1 MNRILKLS
9 MLSLATMTV
18 YPALAESTIQQLP
31 ASNYEELNN
40 YIYDEEYKSVDV
52 NIDLLSQ
59 PLVGDTRSVQV
70 SSPDSKPISVTLN
83 NVVLPQGSWLEV
95 TDPSGELYDIYND
108 ISLYDGSGAQI
119 TTDMAPGGVLIIS
132 LVSPDTSK
140 NTGNVVIG
148 QYNYLEE
155 SQSRAIQGK
164 SQIYPVAC
172 FKETQPEFFARSH
185 AVSHITSKG
194 YGTGWNISG
203 GPYVVTNVHV
213 AGGVGNK
220 IHTLKYNYEK
230 PNCDDTG
237 SETSLKIKSERVVL
251 AGGTSQGRDKDYAIY
266 KVDQLAYEEAG
277 IRQIFGTLTLQ
288 PERAAQNT
296 PVYIPQHPNGKPK
309 RMADTRDDGKACNL
323 RADKISNIETYNCD
337 TQSGSS
343 GSPVL
348 NQNNNQV
355 VALHFGSYSSYNGGI
370 SAPYLYSKIKSLL
383 PDSNVADTA
392 TIGEGKLRIKSIKG
406 VPFIP
411 LSPYTLTGEES
422 LKIAPLY
429 SDRLKDEG
437 NKSIFKGK
445 GRVAGGDIKDININF
460 SVTTPCGVS
469 NLSDAEKCTVQG
481 TRYLNISFDSSDNPD
496 LETMTGWVT
505 LQTANAQGERVE
517 NLILPFTYN
526 HYDPFVSPF
535 NNVAGVEE
543 YTLTEKEPLVT
554 QEFKH
559 TSNLGFITYYE
570 GQGPKGTTQS
580 GTGDPDTLLK
590 VQVKNNIDDK
600 VYVMTLR
607 GNRKIPCE
615 SDPLRP
621 MDSTSGCSGTK
632 PAAMM
637 LRYEAADNEQ
647 LPEGIYTGILPLEA
661 KRDNTLI
668 ASLLVHIDIT
678 K

>member
-1 MNRILKLS
+1 MNRIFKIS
-9 MLSLATMTV
+9 ILSLATMTV
-18 YPALAESTIQQLP
+18 HPALAESTIRQLP
-31 ASNYEELNN
+31 TSNYEESYNN
-40 YIYDEEYKSVDV
+40 IYDEEYKSVDV

-59 PLVGDTRSVQV
+59 PQVGDTRSAQV
-70 SSPDSKPISVTLN
+70 SSPNSEPISVTLN

-108 ISLYDGSGAQI
+108 SSLYDGSGAQI
-119 TTDMAPGGVLIIS
+119 TTDVSPSGVLIIS
-132 LVSPDTSK
+132 LVSPDTSET
-140 NTGNVVIG
+140 TGKVVIG

-155 SQSRAIQGK
+155 NQSRAIQGT
-164 SQIYPVAC
+164 SQMYPVAC
-172 FKETQPEFFARSH
+172 FKETEPEFFARSH
-185 AVSHITSKG
+185 AVSHITTNG
-194 YGTGWNISG
+194 LGTGWNISG
-203 GPYVVTNVHV
+203 GPYVVTNIHV

-220 IHTLKYNYEK
+220 NHTLKYNYEK

-237 SETSLKIKSERVVL
+237 SITSLKIQSESVVL
-251 AGGTSQGRDKDYAIY
+251 AGGTSQADYNDYAVY
-266 KVDQLAYEEAG
+266 KVDELAYEEAG

-288 PERAAQNT
+288 PKRAAKNT
-296 PVYIPQHPNGKPK
+296 PVYIPQHPRGNPK
-309 RMADTRDDGKACNL
+309 KMADTRDDGKACNL
-323 RADKISNIETYNCD
+323 RADNISNIETYNCD

-355 VALHFGSYSSYNGGI
+355 VALHFSGTSNYNEGI
-370 SAPYLYSKIKSLL
+370 SSPYLYSKIKSLL

-392 TIGEGKLRIKSIKG
+392 TIGEGKLRSKSING

-411 LSPYTLTGEES
+411 LSPYTLTGEEP
-422 LKIAPLY
+422 LKITPLY
-429 SDRLKDEG
+429 SDRLRDEG

-445 GRVAGGDIKDININF
+445 GRVSGGDIKDININF
-460 SVTTPCGVS
+460 SVTTPCGVT
-469 NLSDAEKCTVQG
+469 NLTDAEKCTIQG
-481 TRYLNISFDSSDNPD
+481 TRYLNTSFDNSDNPD
-496 LETMTGWVT
+496 LKTMKGWVT
-505 LQTANAQGERVE
+505 LQTANAQGERIE
-517 NLILPFTYN
+517 NLIFPFTYN
-526 HYDPFVSPF
+526 HYEPFVSPF
-535 NNVAGVEE
+535 ENVEEVNE

-559 TSNLGFITYYE
+559 TSNLGFIAYYE

-580 GTGDPDTLLK
+580 GTGDPDTLMK
-590 VQVKNNIDDK
+590 VQVKNNIDDQ

-607 GNRKIPCE
+607 GNRKISCK
-615 SDPLRP
+615 SAPLRP
-621 MDSTSGCSGTK
+621 MNSTSSCSGTK

-637 LRYEAADNEQ
+637 LRYEAEDNEQ
-647 LPEGIYTGILPLEA
+647 LPEGIYTGILPIEA